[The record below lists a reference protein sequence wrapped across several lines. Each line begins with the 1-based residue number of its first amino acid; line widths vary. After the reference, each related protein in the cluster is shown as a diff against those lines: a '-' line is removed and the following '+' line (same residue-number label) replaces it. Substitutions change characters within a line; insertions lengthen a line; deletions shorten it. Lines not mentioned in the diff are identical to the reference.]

1 VAGTVDQSF
10 DLCCLGTEAATNL
23 YDSWP
28 LEIIGSHQK
37 SSRHI
42 QWRAATKDQEWAA
55 SQMELS
61 DEKMHGVRMKLF
73 IHSASPQR
81 TNDAHQ
87 PVNPT
92 FGEAI
97 SIRISHHIHR
107 QASRSWHG
115 IGMRSVSNYY

>member
-1 VAGTVDQSF
+1 
-10 DLCCLGTEAATNL
+10 
-23 YDSWP
+23 

-55 SQMELS
+55 SQMELL
-61 DEKMHGVRMKLF
+61 DEKMHGVGMKLF

-87 PVNPT
+87 PVDPT

-97 SIRISHHIHR
+97 WIRIHITYIESISIIAWYWYEIRFKLLFILTFSFH
-107 QASRSWHG
+107 
-115 IGMRSVSNYY
+115 